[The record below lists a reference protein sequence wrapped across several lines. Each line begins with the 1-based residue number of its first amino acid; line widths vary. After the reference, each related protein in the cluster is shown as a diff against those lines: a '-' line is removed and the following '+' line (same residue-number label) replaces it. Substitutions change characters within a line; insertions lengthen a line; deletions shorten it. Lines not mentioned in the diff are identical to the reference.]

1 MEETAYKLADGIE
14 PYDVTE
20 WRESS
25 AECDYCGEGWDLE
38 EKHRHRF
45 YVHRDG
51 AAVRTA
57 DELARVFQ
65 HDTAALVAGYVV
77 PEWITAL
84 ELDRGTGSA
93 WCEDPDDA
101 QALYDAIADAESAL
115 CDVGLSSYWDDGYV
129 IESVEL
135 ESDSAAELESD
146 PMAARCLG
154 TIRRIGGNVTA
165 ADIAALQ
172 GTRLLETVTALQRL
186 RERGA
191 VKRSS
196 AGTYHAELEQ

>member
-57 DELARVFQ
+57 DELAQVFQ

-135 ESDSAAELESD
+135 ESDSAAELESGSCAHD
-146 PMAARCLG
+146 AG
-154 TIRRIGGNVTA
+154 TFPPNDDREIVCRACWQVIGHA
-165 ADIAALQ
+165 PE
-172 GTRLLETVTALQRL
+172 LESDSAGEETALGRL
-186 RERGA
+186 ELKGF
-191 VKRSS
+191 
-196 AGTYHAELEQ
+196 AELEQ